1 MALLEESGC
10 LALMCISAF
19 YCGLTM
25 LPIAAGPVLICTS
38 MAISLLML
46 NKTLREEIASVVSA
60 LSLFAGLGSLA
71 DLFLHVI
78 LTCLGAIGH
87 GLAVLANGILT
98 GLVMIV
104 HGLAVLGNWLLPG
117 LGMIG
122 HGLAVLGNWLLTGL
136 GMIGHGLAVLGN
148 WLLTGLGM
156 IGHGLAV
163 MGSWIVTNTVT
174 LANLFYTSAAAHPVI
189 TISIPLL
196 VLASPLIISSYR
208 EFFNSKGAYK
218 VNGDGQSSSLGSG
231 EFSQKQDN
239 FPADD
244 ANKNRTDNSAQ
255 PASWLFSYLGF

>member
-136 GMIGHGLAVLGN
+136 GMIGHGLAV
-148 WLLTGLGM
+148 
-156 IGHGLAV
+156 

>member
-1 MALLEESGC
+1 MLSLTLTLGNNMALLEESGC

-104 HGLAVLGNWLLPG
+104 
-117 LGMIG
+117 
-122 HGLAVLGNWLLTGL
+122 
-136 GMIGHGLAVLGN
+136 HGLAVLGN